1 MKKHGQFFS
10 GMAAMALLGL
20 LTTGA
25 LAATDQVAFNQ
36 AGIRMFGNAEVQ
48 VGENI
53 IAPNG
58 QEVPGVITYTDASG
72 NTTNYL
78 SVRKVAE
85 LFDAPVSWDSATNS
99 VVLGR
104 STSQKSDV
112 QVTTGSEGDGAA
124 QLPTTP
130 KIGAVA
136 GPFTEVAP
144 GTTVAGS
151 GAMVWLNRAS
161 IQSDTGIRQRFSC
174 VPGGVVE
181 LSVTNNGTTDQTMN
195 VYRPITVS
203 EGGMETFQ
211 SIRIPAG
218 KTLTRSF
225 QVSADATALTRVLEM
240 NVDSGA
246 VPGISDLVI
255 TAKEYLPKTK

>member
-1 MKKHGQFFS
+1 MKKHGQFLS
-10 GMAAMALLGL
+10 GMVVMALFML

-25 LAATDQVAFNQ
+25 LAATGQVAFNQ

-53 IAPNG
+53 TAPNG
-58 QEVPGVITYTDASG
+58 QEVPGVITYTDAGG
-72 NTTNYL
+72 NTTNYV

-104 STSQKSDV
+104 STAQKSDV
-112 QVTTGSEGDGAA
+112 QVTTGSEGGAT

-136 GPFTEVAP
+136 GPFTEVVS
-144 GTTVAGS
+144 GTTATGS
-151 GAMVWLNRAS
+151 GAMVWLNKAA
-161 IQSDTGIRQRFSC
+161 IHSDTGIRQRFSC

-181 LSVTNNGTTDQTMN
+181 LSVTNNGTMDQTMN
-195 VYRPITVS
+195 VYRPITIS

-240 NVDSGA
+240 NVDSGP
-246 VPGISDLVI
+246 VPGVSDLVI
-255 TAKEYLPKTK
+255 TAKEHLPKTK